1 LLFHKTCLYNCKHR
15 RNGKT
20 ATFIDIDNSSSED
33 ITMAKQIKF
42 TKRQT
47 RKIGARIRAARATRG
62 MTQLELSR
70 IAFGTEVSHCHVS
83 RLERAV
89 QPTVSLQVRLEAVA
103 RALNIRPSVLM
114 AA

>member
-1 LLFHKTCLYNCKHR
+1 
-15 RNGKT
+15 
-20 ATFIDIDNSSSED
+20 
-33 ITMAKQIKF
+33 MAKQIKF
-42 TKRQT
+42 TKTLQ
-47 RKIGARIRAARATRG
+47 RKVGKKIRAARKTRG

-89 QPTVSLQVRLEAVA
+89 QPAVSLQVRIEAVA

>member
-1 LLFHKTCLYNCKHR
+1 
-15 RNGKT
+15 
-20 ATFIDIDNSSSED
+20 
-33 ITMAKQIKF
+33 MAKQIKNF
-42 TKRQT
+42 TARNQQ
-47 RKIGARIRAARATRG
+47 KIGRRIRAERKSQG

-89 QPTVSLQVRLEAVA
+89 QPEISLEARIRAVA
-103 RALNIRPSVLM
+103 GALNIRPSVLM